1 MSSIN
6 IVKYYF
12 HAGQVPRSEARMRQL
27 VALAYQTARD
37 KQLYP
42 KAVFVRSEVHSTTT
56 INGKRRKDPRGDH
69 VTFSYKTQDHLGRE
83 THVACH
89 GYVKDPDTL
98 EFKEATHAAE
108 KPDSTKKRNNKPV
121 WPADEDLWEAPD
133 IGYGHM
139 S

>member
-1 MSSIN
+1 IS
-6 IVKYYF
+6 YYF
-12 HAGQVPRSEARMRQL
+12 HAKQVPRTDSRMRQL
-27 VALAYQTARD
+27 VALAYTMLPIES
-37 KQLYP
+37 LYP
-42 KAVFVRSEVHSTTT
+42 RAVFVRSEVHSTTT
-56 INGKRRKDPRGDH
+56 INGRRQKDPRGDH

-108 KPDSTKKRNNKPV
+108 KPDSTMKRNNKPI
-121 WPADEDLWEAPD
+121 WPDDEDLWEAPD
-133 IGYGHM
+133 VGYGHM

>member
-12 HAGQVPRSEARMRQL
+12 HAKQIPRSDARIRQL
-27 VALAYQTARD
+27 IALAYQTARD

-42 KAVFVRSEVHSTTT
+42 KAVLVR
-56 INGKRRKDPRGDH
+56 
-69 VTFSYKTQDHLGRE
+69 YKTQDHLGLE

-108 KPDSTKKRNNKPV
+108 KPDSTMKRNNKPV
-121 WPADEDLWEAPD
+121 WPDDQDLWEAPD
-133 IGYGHM
+133 VGYGHM